1 MFDIC
6 DQIFETICNL
16 YDQISNKQNEITKQ
30 LRRVKRIESYKN
42 LDTNIQGI
50 FRKNYEQFDQLYDI
64 SYQRL

>member
-50 FRKNYEQFDQLYDI
+50 FRKNYEDK
-64 SYQRL
+64 